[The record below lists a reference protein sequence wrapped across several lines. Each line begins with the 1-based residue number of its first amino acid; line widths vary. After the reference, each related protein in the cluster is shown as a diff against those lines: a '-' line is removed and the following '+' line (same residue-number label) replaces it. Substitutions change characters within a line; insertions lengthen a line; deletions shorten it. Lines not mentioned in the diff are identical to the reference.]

1 VFSEDVFGAGE
12 VLVFNGGDFGADID
26 PGEQG
31 AADAFAVALDI
42 RGAGVALAFGIS
54 KEAAFAGM
62 RCHFV

>member
-1 VFSEDVFGAGE
+1 MFSEDVFGAGE

-31 AADAFAVALDI
+31 AADAFAVALDVGGTAAAFAF
-42 RGAGVALAFGIS
+42 RVAE
-54 KEAAFAGM
+54 EAAFAGM